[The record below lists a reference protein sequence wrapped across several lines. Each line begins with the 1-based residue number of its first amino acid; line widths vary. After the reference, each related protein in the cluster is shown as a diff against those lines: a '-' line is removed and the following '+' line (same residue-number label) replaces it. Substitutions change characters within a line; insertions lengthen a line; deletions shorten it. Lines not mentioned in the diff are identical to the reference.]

1 MLALLVNGLVQMAA
15 PAQAQAVALVYPNL
29 RTLPPR
35 DLRFSTA
42 TIDGSMHNV
51 LKFSNTVLND
61 GPGKLEI
68 HGQIDPVTRNGP
80 AVQRVYDDVRT
91 ITSYSAGNFA
101 YHDVHD
107 HYHYDGWGKY
117 ELWSQ
122 ADYDRWL
129 ASGRAQGQARKVGT
143 KTTSCILD
151 EEFIKTLPTTPY
163 PEAYDGAGCHP
174 GSDNILREG
183 LSPGWG
189 DTYDYYRYEQWIDL
203 DQTPLQDGTYV
214 LRSVTDPNNQIYE
227 SSNKADSTVESQ
239 IDNEATTT
247 FTVSSGYIVDTSLP
261 TGTVMINDV
270 AAVTAANTV
279 TVKTLGRDDVSG
291 VDSFRLSNDGYLW
304 KTYPYAPDSSRPT
317 SVAWNLTDPAYGG
330 NSSKGLKTVRVQFHD
345 AAGKWG
351 LSEADTIE
359 YAPVTAPPVT
369 SNYAKAVLA
378 DGPVGYW
385 RLGEGSGSGAAD
397 SAGAHVGTYLGSP
410 TLGEPSLVPSE
421 TGDASVGLQGTQA
434 RVGVPDAADLRFTD
448 NVSLEAWIR
457 PTSLP
462 AAGDF
467 ASLVSKPNS
476 YSLQFNGPRLE
487 FTLIQSGGA
496 RQRLQAPAGTVVAG
510 ATYHVVGTYD
520 GTSAKLYLNGA
531 LAASFAVTGAV
542 SASTTD
548 LTIGSWSGPS
558 EFFTGR
564 IDDVAVYP
572 KVLASATVAAHHS
585 TGTDTGTPGPYPVT
599 VAAAGTGTGK
609 VTSSPAGIDCP
620 TTCTAQFPTGQQ
632 LTLSATAASTSTFTG
647 WSGAGCSGTNTCTFT
662 PTASTTVTA
671 TFTKAPPVTSNYAKA
686 VLADGPVGYW
696 RLGEGSGSG
705 AADSAGAHVGTYLG
719 SPTLGEPSLVPSETG
734 DASVGLQGT
743 QARVGV
749 PDAADLRFTDNVS
762 LEAWIRPTSLP
773 AAGDFASLVSKPNS
787 YSLQFNGP
795 RLEFT
800 LIQSGGARQRLQAP
814 AGTVVAGA
822 TYHVVGTYDGTSA
835 KLYLNGAL
843 AASFAVT
850 GAVSASTTDLTI
862 GSWSGPSEFFTGRI
876 DDVAVYPKVL
886 ASATVAAHHS
896 TGTDTGTPG
905 PYPVTVAAAGTGT
918 GKVTSSPAGIDCPT
932 TCTAQFPTGQQL
944 TLSATAASTSTFT
957 GWSGAGC
964 SGTNTCTFTPTA
976 STTVTA
982 TFDSR
987 PTTAVAVSLSG
998 SGAGIVTSTPKG
1010 ITCPST
1016 CNEQFP
1022 VAQSVTLQASP
1033 SVGSTFVGWTGGSCS
1048 GTSMSCTFSPL
1059 TPTSVTAM
1067 FDRQSGVYALSV
1079 SRAGGGD
1086 GTVSSAPAGIDCG
1099 SVCAA
1104 PFPADTMVLLTASP
1118 SPGVMFAGWGGACSG
1133 TNTTCSVAMT
1143 SARTVSAAF
1152 LPLRKL
1158 TVTTSGRGSGR
1169 VSSSPAGVDCGATCT
1184 ATFPT
1189 GTTVTL
1195 AVAPSAGSVFKSWTG
1210 GCAGRALS
1218 CTFVIS
1224 ADSSVTA
1231 TFR

>member
-671 TFTKAPPVTSNYAKA
+671 TF
-686 VLADGPVGYW
+686 
-696 RLGEGSGSG
+696 
-705 AADSAGAHVGTYLG
+705 
-719 SPTLGEPSLVPSETG
+719 
-734 DASVGLQGT
+734 
-743 QARVGV
+743 
-749 PDAADLRFTDNVS
+749 
-762 LEAWIRPTSLP
+762 
-773 AAGDFASLVSKPNS
+773 
-787 YSLQFNGP
+787 
-795 RLEFT
+795 
-800 LIQSGGARQRLQAP
+800 
-814 AGTVVAGA
+814 
-822 TYHVVGTYDGTSA
+822 
-835 KLYLNGAL
+835 
-843 AASFAVT
+843 
-850 GAVSASTTDLTI
+850 
-862 GSWSGPSEFFTGRI
+862 
-876 DDVAVYPKVL
+876 
-886 ASATVAAHHS
+886 
-896 TGTDTGTPG
+896 
-905 PYPVTVAAAGTGT
+905 
-918 GKVTSSPAGIDCPT
+918 
-932 TCTAQFPTGQQL
+932 
-944 TLSATAASTSTFT
+944 
-957 GWSGAGC
+957 
-964 SGTNTCTFTPTA
+964 
-976 STTVTA
+976 
-982 TFDSR
+982 DSR